1 MGWLSRPRLRGV
13 NADGSTNSLD
23 GPVVIGPSAAVI
35 GGGPG
40 GLMAA
45 EQLARAGASVT
56 VYEQMPSMGR
66 KFLIAGRGGLNL
78 THSEP
83 LPQFLARYGDK
94 QSELTPAVQAF
105 PPSAV
110 QDWCKGLAQDS
121 FIGSSGRVFPS
132 GFRATE
138 LLRSWLRSLEG
149 LGVDLQR
156 SQRWLG
162 WDETTGAL
170 LVGSADQDKL
180 LAPPKMLFPDITIM
194 SLGGGSWERT
204 GSDARWVPKFLAAGI
219 SVTELQAAN
228 SGFLVQ
234 WSSEFRSKFEAAPL
248 KNIALTVNNTTV
260 RGEAMIS
267 AHGIE
272 GGCIYAVGREL
283 RSAWEEQG
291 AACIEIDLRPDLSLE
306 QLEQKL
312 LHSRP
317 KDSTSTRLQR
327 CLGLPPVSVG
337 LMREATNNSLP
348 RDHRELAQLV
358 KALPLH
364 LASPEGIDRAIS
376 TAGGVAF
383 DELDDRYMIKK
394 RPGVFVAGEMIDWEA
409 PTGGYLLQATM
420 STAVAAARGAMNWW
434 TEQLNAT

>member
-1 MGWLSRPRLRGV
+1 
-13 NADGSTNSLD
+13 
-23 GPVVIGPSAAVI
+23 
-35 GGGPG
+35 
-40 GLMAA
+40 
-45 EQLARAGASVT
+45 
-56 VYEQMPSMGR
+56 
-66 KFLIAGRGGLNL
+66 
-78 THSEP
+78 
-83 LPQFLARYGDK
+83 
-94 QSELTPAVQAF
+94 
-105 PPSAV
+105 
-110 QDWCKGLAQDS
+110 
-121 FIGSSGRVFPS
+121 
-132 GFRATE
+132 
-138 LLRSWLRSLEG
+138 
-149 LGVDLQR
+149 
-156 SQRWLG
+156 
-162 WDETTGAL
+162 
-170 LVGSADQDKL
+170 
-180 LAPPKMLFPDITIM
+180 
-194 SLGGGSWERT
+194 
-204 GSDARWVPKFLAAGI
+204 
-219 SVTELQAAN
+219 
-228 SGFLVQ
+228 
-234 WSSEFRSKFEAAPL
+234 
-248 KNIALTVNNTTV
+248 
-260 RGEAMIS
+260 MIS

>member
-1 MGWLSRPRLRGV
+1 M

-23 GPVVIGPSAAVI
+23 VPVVIGPSAAVI

-204 GSDARWVPKFLAAGI
+204 GSDARWVPKFLAAGL
-219 SVTELQAAN
+219 SVTELQAAT

-234 WSSEFRSKFEAAPL
+234 WSS
-248 KNIALTVNNTTV
+248 
-260 RGEAMIS
+260 EAMIS

-283 RSAWEEQG
+283 RSAWEEHG

-409 PTGGYLLQATM
+409 PTGGYLLTACLATGR
-420 STAVAAARGAMNWW
+420 AAGLGVLNWL
-434 TEQLNAT
+434 ESGEILRPEAESNH